1 MNDGAVFKLD
11 RSGVLTVLHN
21 FTGGADGGSPSFRLA
36 ADTNG
41 VFYGTTGADEGEVFS
56 LDSVSGNISVLHK
69 FGSRPA
75 DGLEAA
81 GGVLN
86 VGGSLFG
93 VADFGGTTNS
103 LCSIGCGVVYGWST
117 AGYTILH
124 SFTGGDDGDGP
135 SGALMVG
142 PEGGL
147 YGATRGGGNNGNGV
161 IFKITP

>member
-1 MNDGAVFKLD
+1 VFKLD

-21 FTGGADGGSPSFRLA
+21 FTGGADGGDPVFRLA
-36 ADTNG
+36 TDTNG
-41 VFYGTTGADEGEVFS
+41 VFYGTTGGEGGEVFR
-56 LDSVSGNISVLHK
+56 LDSGSGDISVLHH
-69 FGSRPA
+69 FASRPA
-75 DGLEAA
+75 DGLEAG

-93 VADFGGTTNS
+93 VADFGGITNT

-124 SFTGGDDGDGP
+124 SFTGGDDGAAP

-142 PEGGL
+142 AEGGL
-147 YGATRGGGNNGNGV
+147 YGAAALGGNSGNGV